1 MSLHESICSSVN
13 VQFIFHT
20 AATGVLCIIGEH
32 GAIFVLKTFLIA
44 FVERHELPWKIR
56 IILRCGV
63 TYIRN
68 IHEIPSCS
76 WNDKILLVRYF
87 AVFLDIKFTTTNFH
101 SAFSL
106 WERPA
111 KTTIF
116 GGSPSH
122 S

>member
-1 MSLHESICSSVN
+1 MSLHESICKYVN
-13 VQFIFHT
+13 VQFIFHN
-20 AATGVLCIIGEH
+20 AATGVLCIIVEH
-32 GAIFVLKTFLIA
+32 GAICVLKTFLIA
-44 FVERHELPWKIR
+44 FFESYEYIPWKIR
-56 IILRCGV
+56 IIRCGV
-63 TYIRN
+63 SSIMN

-101 SAFSL
+101 SALSL